1 MLKSFWFWFFITFI
15 AIQFIP
21 MDVPAK
27 LEGNPANEIEAPK
40 EVMEILKRSC
50 YICHSN
56 SLVYPWYD
64 KIAPASWYAKLH
76 VRNGRKAVNFS
87 NWKEHSK
94 KKQFKVME
102 KLPKSTAIRMPLP
115 TYLWLHEEAKLSKE
129 DKKTLKKWATNL
141 KEKLK

>member
-1 MLKSFWFWFFITFI
+1 MTFI

-21 MDVPAK
+21 MDVPEK
-27 LEGNPANEIEAPK
+27 LEGDPQNEIEAPK
-40 EVMEILKRSC
+40 EVIEILERSC

-87 NWKEHSK
+87 NWKEYSK
-94 KKQFKVME
+94 EKQFKVMDR
-102 KLPKSTAIRMPLP
+102 LPKSTAIRMPLP
-115 TYLWLHEEAKLSKE
+115 TYLWLHEDAKLSNK
-129 DKKTLKKWATNL
+129 DKKVLKDWANNL
-141 KEKLK
+141 KEKIK